1 MANFNGNISING
13 LGVFTIFTAPAAG
26 TYFVNGQLT
35 LPQIGTAGIASAV
48 VCEVKIGSSSQ
59 YIGTAGASGFQ
70 LNQLVCSSGDVV
82 TVTLTSAASVD
93 NAPTTNAV
101 RGQVAFGNSF

>member
-1 MANFNGNISING
+1 MANFNGNVSING
-13 LGVFTIFTAPAAG
+13 LGVFTLFTAPAAG

-35 LPQIGTAGIASAV
+35 LPQLVTDGVPSAV

-59 YIGTAGASGFQ
+59 YIGAAGTSGFQ
-70 LNQLVCSSGDVV
+70 LNQLVCALGDVV
-82 TVTLTSAASVD
+82 SVTLTSAAAVD